1 MSKAQK
7 RTGEP
12 AAVESAADDRIAVDA
27 AITAS
32 GFADVPELLSRASLI
47 INKMLESLRA
57 GQQVLQRAA
66 VEKLHHTN
74 TKLHEISTTT
84 ESAAT
89 DIMDGLDRAFLL
101 VDQLDGD
108 DVAPRG
114 AEIGAQLRDELFAVM
129 THLQF
134 QDITSQQL
142 DHASSIIQDMEQYLD
157 EFVVLFDL
165 PTIGKVQGHE
175 PEGLRSEVRSFD
187 PCATTRDAETR
198 QAMVDEILTVKSR

>member
-1 MSKAQK
+1 MSSAQK
-7 RTGEP
+7 QPR
-12 AAVESAADDRIAVDA
+12 VEAKPEEEEQLGVTA
-27 AITAS
+27 AITAA

-57 GQQVLQRAA
+57 GQQVLQRSA

-74 TKLHEISTTT
+74 TKLHEISTAT
-84 ESAAT
+84 ESATT

-101 VDQLDGD
+101 VDQLDGEG
-108 DVAPRG
+108 VGPRG
-114 AEIGAQLRDELFAVM
+114 AEIGGQLRDELFAVM

-142 DHASSIIQDMEQYLD
+142 DHASSIIQDMEHYLD

-165 PTIGKVQGHE
+165 PTIGTIAGHA
-175 PEGLRSEVRSFD
+175 PAPHRSELRPFD
-187 PCATTRDAETR
+187 PCATTLDAEKR
-198 QAMVDEILTVKSR
+198 QAMVDELLTVKK

>member
-1 MSKAQK
+1 MSKALKKARSEAKPVAEQELG
-7 RTGEP
+7 TD
-12 AAVESAADDRIAVDA
+12 AAVTAA
-27 AITAS
+27 

-57 GQQVLQRAA
+57 GQQVLQRTA

-74 TKLHEISTTT
+74 DKLHEISSAT
-84 ESAAT
+84 ESATT
-89 DIMDGLDRAFLL
+89 DIMDGLDRAFVL
-101 VDQLDGD
+101 VDKLDGE
-108 DVAPRG
+108 DVGPAG

-165 PTIGKVQGHE
+165 PTIGAIAGQQ
-175 PEGLRSEVRSFD
+175 PPAPRSELRSFD
-187 PCATTRDAETR
+187 PCATTLDAEQR
-198 QAMVDEILTVKSR
+198 QAMVDELLTVKK

>member
-1 MSKAQK
+1 MSKPLKKARAEEK
-7 RTGEP
+7 RTEKDKLG
-12 AAVESAADDRIAVDA
+12 VDA
-27 AITAS
+27 A

-74 TKLHEISTTT
+74 TKLHEISSAT
-84 ESAAT
+84 ESATT

-101 VDQLDGD
+101 VDQLDGE
-108 DVAPRG
+108 DVSPRG

-129 THLQF
+129 NHLQF

-165 PTIGKVQGHE
+165 PTIGAIAGQPVGPQR
-175 PEGLRSEVRSFD
+175 PELRPFD
-187 PCATTRDAETR
+187 PCATTLDAESR
-198 QAMVDEILTVKSR
+198 QAMVDELLTVKK